1 MKLID
6 LTAEEK
12 LKLALEELRDAGE
25 KLNRAWPAGGER
37 TLRLYEDLSGL
48 PAYEEPTYALD
59 DEDED
64 ETALEAAH

>member
-25 KLNRAWPAGGER
+25 KLNRAWPAGGSR
-37 TLRLYEDLSGL
+37 TLRLYEELSGL
-48 PAYEEPTYALD
+48 QAYPEPEYEIEGA
-59 DEDED
+59 
-64 ETALEAAH
+64 

>member
-12 LKLALEELRDAGE
+12 LQLALEELRDAGE
-25 KLNRAWPAGGER
+25 KLNRAWPAGGSR
-37 TLRLYEDLSGL
+37 TLRIYEELSGL
-48 PAYEEPTYALD
+48 PAY
-59 DEDED
+59 ED

>member
-12 LKLALEELRDAGE
+12 LALALQELRDAGE
-25 KLNRAWPAGGER
+25 KLNRAWPSGGKR

-48 PAYEEPTYALD
+48 PAEEPAIYEL
-59 DEDED
+59 
-64 ETALEAAH
+64 ETTD

>member
-12 LKLALEELRDAGE
+12 LQLALEELRDAGQ
-25 KLNRAWPAGGER
+25 KLNRAWPAGGSR

-48 PAYEEPTYALD
+48 PAEEPAIY
-59 DEDED
+59 E
-64 ETALEAAH
+64 LEGA

>member
-12 LKLALEELRDAGE
+12 LQLALEELRDAGE
-25 KLNRAWPAGGER
+25 KLNRAWPAGGSR

-48 PAYEEPTYALD
+48 PAYDEPQYAPD
-59 DEDED
+59 DEDE
-64 ETALEAAH
+64 LKAA

>member
-12 LKLALEELRDAGE
+12 LQLALEELRDAGE

-48 PAYEEPTYALD
+48 QAYPEPEY
-59 DEDED
+59 E
-64 ETALEAAH
+64 LEGA

>member
-12 LKLALEELRDAGE
+12 LQLALEELRDAGE
-25 KLNRAWPAGGER
+25 KLNRAWPAGGSR

-48 PAYEEPTYALD
+48 PAYEEPTYAPD
-59 DEDED
+59 DEDE
-64 ETALEAAH
+64 LEAA